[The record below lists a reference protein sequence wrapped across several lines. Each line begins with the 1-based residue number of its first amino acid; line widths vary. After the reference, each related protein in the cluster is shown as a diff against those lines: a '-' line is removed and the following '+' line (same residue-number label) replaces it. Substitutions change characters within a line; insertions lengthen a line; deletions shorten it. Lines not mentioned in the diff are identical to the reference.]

1 MPAWNAKPGQGGI
14 QPLDAIQVGGVNGTP
29 IWRIA
34 TGTATIDPANILTVA
49 QGAPTFTL
57 TGAKVND
64 VVIVVPPQTLDPKS
78 ALIGARVT
86 SNDTVTVYINNPS
99 AASSDSASGTWQY
112 IWFKTNE

>member
-1 MPAWNAKPGQGGI
+1 MPAWSPKPGQGGV

-34 TGTATIDPANILTVA
+34 VGTTTIDPANIATVS

-57 TGAKVND
+57 TGAKTGD
-64 VVIVVPPQTLDPKS
+64 VVIAIPPATLDPRS
-78 ALIGARVT
+78 AVIGARVT
-86 SNDTVTVYINNPS
+86 SADTVTVYINNPS
-99 AASSDSASGTWQY
+99 AAGSDSVSGTWQY